1 MPNAN
6 TYLPPQ
12 IVLPRTLVITDISQS
27 NPMVVSV
34 ESTGN
39 YVIGQQIKLTIP
51 EGYGMTEANQLNG
64 IIIDIDGLDFVIN
77 RDSRAF
83 SAFSLPTPGATN
95 ATLASA
101 GSLNI
106 YNTLNVPFHAQSN
119 IGN

>member
-6 TYLPPQ
+6 VYLPPQ
-12 IVLPRTLVITDISQS
+12 IVLPRTLVITAITKSS
-27 NPMVVSV
+27 PMIVSV
-34 ESTGN
+34 ASAGT
-39 YVIGQQIKLTIP
+39 YVVGQQIKLTIP
-51 EGYGMTEANQLNG
+51 TGYGMTQANQLNG
-64 IIIDIDGLDFVIN
+64 TILDIQGLNFVIN
-77 RDSRAF
+77 KDSRAF
-83 SAFSLPTPGATN
+83 SAFALPFVGASN